1 MTKRTLSAKQL
12 AVLAAGRA
20 KAKAN
25 REKVEATLS
34 YVQTPVLNIQPETAK
49 PAGLSHDA
57 ARAKLKELGLGGQR
71 LPGRA
76 QTLVVAGHSIYNH
89 KGTFHFSKAEAAP
102 AGGAGSNPVP
112 ELPPQARSM
121 TLEEVIAALQFM
133 TRHDLKI

>member
-25 REKVEATLS
+25 RDKVETTLS
-34 YVQTPVLNIQPETAK
+34 YVQTPVLNIETAK

-102 AGGAGSNPVP
+102 GAGSNPVP
-112 ELPPQARSM
+112 ELPAGTKKM
-121 TLEEVIAALQFM
+121 TIEEVIAALQFM

>member
-1 MTKRTLSAKQL
+1 MTNTKRTLSAKQL

-25 REKVEATLS
+25 RDKVEATLS

-57 ARAKLKELGLGGQR
+57 ARAKLKELGLAGQR
-71 LPGRA
+71 LPGRQ
-76 QTLVVAGHSIYNH
+76 QTLVAGGVSITNV
-89 KGTFHFSKAEAAP
+89 KGTFHFSAAP
-102 AGGAGSNPVP
+102 EKPEAKPVP
-112 ELPPQARSM
+112 ELPPQARSL
-121 TLEEVIAALQFM
+121 TVEEIIAALQFM